1 MHEDQAFRLFPIM
14 IIQHIFHNTSIYRD
28 LIISL
33 QMRHH
38 RHIFCLLFLH
48 FAHIRYIFSSLF
60 YREIQQYHIQVV
72 IIFVLGFTHRR
83 LTKKKQQTPKEEIA
97 SEKKRKIIIKRWKLH
112 FQPFILNVLINL
124 CFHSQYCTYLTLL
137 RFCFERTVSMNVIK
151 QKYFV
156 FRAVFR
162 NGVVFTNF
170 FL

>member
-48 FAHIRYIFSSLF
+48 FAHVRYIFSSLF
-60 YREIQQYHIQVV
+60 YREIQPYHIQVV

-83 LTKKKQQTPKEEIA
+83 LTKKKKKQQTPEEEIA
-97 SEKKRKIIIKRWKLH
+97 SEKKAKNYNKKMEITFSTIYIKCAHKFVLSLTILHIFNIIK
-112 FQPFILNVLINL
+112 VL
-124 CFHSQYCTYLTLL
+124 F
-137 RFCFERTVSMNVIK
+137 
-151 QKYFV
+151 
-156 FRAVFR
+156 
-162 NGVVFTNF
+162 
-170 FL
+170 